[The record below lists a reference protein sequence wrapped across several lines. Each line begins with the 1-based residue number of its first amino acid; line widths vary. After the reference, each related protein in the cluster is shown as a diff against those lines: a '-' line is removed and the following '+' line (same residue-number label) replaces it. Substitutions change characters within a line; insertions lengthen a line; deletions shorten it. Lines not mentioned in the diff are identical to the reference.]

1 MDKEAFFCY
10 NVFIEKT
17 LLMKEGKFMKDKRI
31 ATQVV
36 ALGGLGEV
44 GKNMY
49 IVEHDN
55 EIIIIDAGVMFPEDN
70 LLGVDYV
77 IQDVSYLKKNEH
89 KIKALFITH
98 GHEDHI
104 GGIPFLLQAIQIP
117 VIYTPKIA
125 QDLISK
131 KLVERNIKYDNFQV
145 ITPELVVKFKHFTVE
160 FINTTHS
167 IPDSFAL
174 LIKTPNGNIFETGDF
189 KFDLT
194 PIGPMADIHKMAQAG
209 LEGVTLLL
217 SDSTNALSSGY
228 SKSESAVDG
237 TLNDMISKHHGRV
250 IIATFA
256 SNIYR
261 VKHIAE
267 TCRKYNRKIIVF
279 GRSMENSVEL
289 ALNNGLLKDRSLF
302 IDANQAKS
310 LKRNEICILCTGSQG
325 EPLAALSRIANGQHK
340 QISLLNDDL
349 VIFSSSPIPGNAESI
364 NRIINKLY
372 LKGVRVFTNSEFSDI
387 HTSGHAKE
395 EELKWML
402 RIIKPK
408 YFMPMHGEYRMLKRH
423 TELGVMCGINPN
435 NTLICSNGDVIEL
448 YNGEVRKSGHIQA
461 GDVYVDGSRVG
472 DIGSVVI
479 KDRKL
484 MSQDGILITILNI
497 NTLTRKLLLKPNVTA
512 RGFVLVNENQE
523 LMQKIER
530 KIAEVANNFLA
541 KSPYTYT
548 DLKNQII
555 LELLPFI
562 NSLTGRKP
570 IILPVIMEVNQA

>member
-1 MDKEAFFCY
+1 MENK
-10 NVFIEKT
+10 NN
-17 LLMKEGKFMKDKRI
+17 I
-31 ATQVV
+31 ATKVI

-49 IVEHDN
+49 IVEHND

-77 IQDVSYLKKNEH
+77 IQDFSYLKKNIN

-104 GGIPFLLQAIQIP
+104 GGIPFLLQAIDIP
-117 VIYTPKIA
+117 IIYTPKIA
-125 QDLISK
+125 KDLIDK
-131 KLVERNIKYDNFQV
+131 KLIERNIKYDKYEI
-145 ITPELVVKFKHFTVE
+145 ITSDLNVKFKYFDIS

-174 LIKTPNGNIFETGDF
+174 VIKTPNGTIFETGDF

-194 PIGPMADIHKMAQAG
+194 PVGPMADIHKMAQWG
-209 LEGVTLLL
+209 QKGVTLLL
-217 SDSTNALSSGY
+217 SDSTNALTSGY

-237 TLNDMISKHHGRV
+237 TLNDMISKHIGRV

-261 VKHIAE
+261 IKHVVE
-267 TCRKYNRKIIVF
+267 SCKKYGRKIIVF
-279 GRSMENSVEL
+279 GRSMENSIEL
-289 ALNNGLLKDRSLF
+289 ALNNGLINDKSIF
-302 IDANQAKS
+302 IDASAAKS

-325 EPLAALSRIANGQHK
+325 EPLAALSRIANGQHR

-364 NRIINKLY
+364 NKIINKIY
-372 LKGVRVFTNSEFSDI
+372 LKGVRVFTNSEFSDV

-395 EELKWML
+395 EELKWMIRL
-402 RIIKPK
+402 IKPK
-408 YFMPMHGEYRMLKRH
+408 YFMPMHGEYRMLKKH
-423 TELGVMCGINPN
+423 TEIGIMCGVNPE
-435 NTLICSNGDVIEL
+435 NTFICANGDVIEL
-448 YNGEVRKSGHIQA
+448 LNGEVKKAGSIQA
-461 GDVYVDGSRVG
+461 GDVYVDGSRIG
-472 DIGSVVI
+472 DIGSIVI

-497 NTLTRKLLLKPNVTA
+497 NTLQRKLLLKPNVTA

-523 LMQKIER
+523 LIQKIER
-530 KIAEVANNFLA
+530 KISEIANNALSKA
-541 KSPYTYT
+541 PYSYI

-555 LELLPFI
+555 LELVPFI
-562 NSLTGRKP
+562 NNLTGRKP
-570 IILPVIMEVNQA
+570 IILPVIMEVNQV

>member
-1 MDKEAFFCY
+1 MENK
-10 NVFIEKT
+10 NN
-17 LLMKEGKFMKDKRI
+17 I
-31 ATQVV
+31 ATKVI

-49 IVEHDN
+49 VVEHND
-55 EIIIIDAGVMFPEDN
+55 EILIIDAGVMFPEDN

-77 IQDVSYLKKNEH
+77 IQDITYLKKNVD
-89 KIKALFITH
+89 KIKGLFITH

-104 GGIPFLLQAIQIP
+104 GGIPFLLQAINIP

-125 QDLISK
+125 KDLIEK
-131 KLVERNIKYDNFQV
+131 KLVERNIKYENYQI
-145 ITPELVVKFKHFTVE
+145 ITPDYNVKTKYFDIS

-167 IPDSFAL
+167 IPDSFAIV
-174 LIKTPNGNIFETGDF
+174 IKTPNGTIFETGDF

-194 PIGPMADIHKMAQAG
+194 PVGPMADIHKMAKFGA
-209 LEGVTLLL
+209 EGVTLLL
-217 SDSTNALSSGY
+217 SDSTNALTGGY

-261 VKHIAE
+261 IKHIVE
-267 TCRKYNRKIIVF
+267 SCKKYGRKIIVF
-279 GRSMENSVEL
+279 GRSMENSIEL
-289 ALNNGLLKDRSLF
+289 ALNNGLINDKSMF
-302 IDANQAKS
+302 IDANDAKS

-340 QISLLNDDL
+340 QISLLGDDL

-364 NRIINKLY
+364 NKIINKLY
-372 LKGVRVFTNSEFSDI
+372 LKGVRVFTNSEFSDV

-408 YFMPMHGEYRMLKRH
+408 YFMPMHGEYRMLKKH
-423 TELGVMCGINPN
+423 TEIGILCGVDPN
-435 NTLICSNGDVIEL
+435 NTFICTNGDVIEL
-448 YNGEVRKSGHIQA
+448 LNGEVKRGGTVQA

-530 KIAEVANNFLA
+530 KISEVVNASLSKA
-541 KSPYTYT
+541 PYSYL

-562 NSLTGRKP
+562 NNLTGRKP

>member
-1 MDKEAFFCY
+1 MENKS
-10 NVFIEKT
+10 NIPTRVI
-17 LLMKEGKFMKDKRI
+17 
-31 ATQVV
+31 

-49 IVEHDN
+49 LIEHDS
-55 EIIIIDAGVMFPEDN
+55 EILVIDAGVMFPEDG

-77 IQDVSYLKKNEH
+77 IQDVSYLKKNAS
-89 KIKALFITH
+89 KIKGLFITH

-104 GGIPFLLQAIQIP
+104 GGIPFLLQAINIP
-117 VIYTPKIA
+117 KIYTPKIA
-125 QDLISK
+125 KDLIEK
-131 KLVERNIKYDNFQV
+131 KLVEKNIKFENYEI
-145 ITPELVVKFKHFTVE
+145 ITPELEVKTKYFDITFV
-160 FINTTHS
+160 NTTHS
-167 IPDSFAL
+167 IPDSYAF
-174 LIKTPNGNIFETGDF
+174 LIKTPNGTIFETGDF

-194 PIGPMADIHKMAQAG
+194 PVGPMADIHKMAQAG
-209 LEGVTLLL
+209 ANGVTLLL

-228 SKSESAVDG
+228 SKSESAVDS
-237 TLNDMISKHHGRV
+237 TLNDMIGRHYGRV

-261 VKHIAE
+261 IKHIVE
-267 TCRKYNRKIIVF
+267 TCKKYNRKIIVF
-279 GRSMENSVEL
+279 GRSMENSIEL
-289 ALNNGLLKDRSLF
+289 ALNNGLINDKSLF
-302 IDANQAKS
+302 IEANDAKS

-340 QISLLNDDL
+340 QISLLGDDL
-349 VIFSSSPIPGNAESI
+349 VIFSSNPIPGNAESI
-364 NRIINKLY
+364 NKIINKLY
-372 LKGVRVFTNSEFSDI
+372 LKGVKVFTNSEFSDV

-423 TELGVMCGINPN
+423 AEIGIDCGVKQE
-435 NTLICSNGDVIEL
+435 NTFICSNGDVLEL
-448 YNGEVRKSGHIQA
+448 LNGTVKKNGTVQA

-484 MSQDGILITILNI
+484 MSGDGILITILNI

-523 LMQKIER
+523 LMHQIEK
-530 KIAEVANNFLA
+530 KIAEVVNNFLA
-541 KSPYTYT
+541 KGPYTYT

-562 NSLTGRKP
+562 NNLTGRKP
-570 IILPVIMEVNQA
+570 IILPVIMEVNQANN

>member
-1 MDKEAFFCY
+1 MENK
-10 NVFIEKT
+10 NN
-17 LLMKEGKFMKDKRI
+17 I
-31 ATQVV
+31 ATKVI

-49 IVEHDN
+49 VVEHKD
-55 EIIIIDAGVMFPEDN
+55 ELLIIDAGVMFPEDN

-77 IQDVSYLKKNEH
+77 IQDITYLKKNAD
-89 KIKALFITH
+89 KIKGLFITH

-104 GGIPFLLQAIQIP
+104 GGIPFLLQAINIP

-125 QDLISK
+125 KDLIEK
-131 KLVERNIKYDNFQV
+131 KLVERNIKYENYQI
-145 ITPELVVKFKHFTVE
+145 ITPEFNVKTKYFDIS

-167 IPDSFAL
+167 IPDSFAMV
-174 LIKTPNGNIFETGDF
+174 IKTPNGTIFETGDF

-194 PIGPMADIHKMAQAG
+194 PVGPMADIHKMAKFGQ
-209 LEGVTLLL
+209 EGVTLLL

-261 VKHIAE
+261 IKHIVE
-267 TCRKYNRKIIVF
+267 SCKKYGRKIIVF
-279 GRSMENSVEL
+279 GRSMDNSIEL
-289 ALNNGLLKDRSLF
+289 ALNNGLINDKSMF
-302 IDANQAKS
+302 IDANEAKS

-364 NRIINKLY
+364 NKIINKLY
-372 LKGVRVFTNSEFSDI
+372 LKGVRVFTNSEFSDV

-408 YFMPMHGEYRMLKRH
+408 YFMPMHGEYRMLKKH
-423 TELGVMCGINPN
+423 TEIGVMCGVNPE
-435 NTLICSNGDVIEL
+435 NTFICTNGDVIEIL
-448 YNGEVRKSGHIQA
+448 NGEVKKAGTVQA

-472 DIGSVVI
+472 DVGSVVI

-497 NTLTRKLLLKPNVTA
+497 NTLQRKLLLKPNVTA

-530 KIAEVANNFLA
+530 KISEIANNALSKA
-541 KSPYTYT
+541 PYSYI

-562 NSLTGRKP
+562 NNLTGRKP
-570 IILPVIMEVNQA
+570 IILPVIMEVNQV

>member
-1 MDKEAFFCY
+1 MENK
-10 NVFIEKT
+10 NNIPTRVI
-17 LLMKEGKFMKDKRI
+17 
-31 ATQVV
+31 

-49 IVEHDN
+49 LIEHDS
-55 EIIIIDAGVMFPEDN
+55 EILVIDAGVMFPEDG

-77 IQDVSYLKKNEH
+77 IQDVSYLKKNAS
-89 KIKALFITH
+89 KIKGLFITH

-104 GGIPFLLQAIQIP
+104 GGIPFLLQAINIP
-117 VIYTPKIA
+117 KIYTPKIA
-125 QDLISK
+125 KDLIEK
-131 KLVERNIKYDNFQV
+131 KLVEKNIKYENYEI
-145 ITPELVVKFKHFTVE
+145 ITPELEVKTKYFNITFV
-160 FINTTHS
+160 NTTHS
-167 IPDSFAL
+167 IPDSYAF
-174 LIKTPNGNIFETGDF
+174 LIKTPNGTIFETGDF

-194 PIGPMADIHKMAQAG
+194 PVGPMADIHKMAQAG
-209 LEGVTLLL
+209 ANGVTLLL

-228 SKSESAVDG
+228 SKSESAVDS
-237 TLNDMISKHHGRV
+237 TLNDMIGRHYGRV

-261 VKHIAE
+261 IKHIVE
-267 TCRKYNRKIIVF
+267 TCKKYNRKIIVF
-279 GRSMENSVEL
+279 GRSMENSIEL
-289 ALNNGLLKDRSLF
+289 ALNNGLINDKSLF
-302 IDANQAKS
+302 IEANDAKS

-325 EPLAALSRIANGQHK
+325 EPLAALSRIANDQHK
-340 QISLLNDDL
+340 QISLLGDDL
-349 VIFSSSPIPGNAESI
+349 VIFSSNPIPGNAESI
-364 NRIINKLY
+364 NKIINKLY
-372 LKGVRVFTNSEFSDI
+372 LKGVKVFTNSEFSDV

-423 TELGVMCGINPN
+423 AEIGIDCGVKQE
-435 NTLICSNGDVIEL
+435 NTFICSNGDVLEL
-448 YNGEVRKSGHIQA
+448 LNGTVKKNGTVQA

-523 LMQKIER
+523 LMNKIEK
-530 KIAEVANNFLA
+530 KIAEVVNNFLA
-541 KSPYTYT
+541 KGPYTYT

-562 NSLTGRKP
+562 NNLTGRKP
-570 IILPVIMEVNQA
+570 IILPVIMEVNQANN

>member
-1 MDKEAFFCY
+1 
-10 NVFIEKT
+10 
-17 LLMKEGKFMKDKRI
+17 MKENNI
-31 ATQVV
+31 ATQLV

-49 IVEHDN
+49 IVRHDD
-55 EIIIIDAGVMFPEDN
+55 EILIIDAGVMFPEDN

-77 IQDVSYLKKNEH
+77 IQDVSYLKKNED
-89 KIKALFITH
+89 KIKGLFITH

-104 GGIPFLLQAIQIP
+104 GGIPFLLQTINIP

-125 QDLISK
+125 SDLISK
-131 KLVERNIKYDNFQV
+131 KLTEKNIAYNNFEI
-145 ITPELVVKFKHFTVE
+145 ITNDLIVKTKHFNIE

-174 LIKTPNGNIFETGDF
+174 KIKTPNGVIFETGDF

-194 PIGPMADIHKMAQAG
+194 PIGPMADIHRMAKAG
-209 LEGVTLLL
+209 DEGVTLLL

-237 TLNDMISKHHGRV
+237 MLNDIISKHHGRV

-267 TCRKYNRKIIVF
+267 TCKKYNRKILIF

-289 ALNNGLLKDRSLF
+289 ALNNNLIEDKTLF

-372 LKGVRVFTNSEFSDI
+372 LKGVRVYTNSEFSDI

-402 RIIKPK
+402 HIIKPK

-423 TELGVMCGINPN
+423 TEIGKLCGIPEEN
-435 NTLICSNGDVIEL
+435 NLICSNGDVVEL
-448 YNGEVRKSGHIQA
+448 LNGKVKKNGHIQA
-461 GDVYVDGSRVG
+461 GDIYVDGSRIG

-497 NTLTRKLLLKPNVTA
+497 NTLQRKLLLKPNVTA

-523 LMQKIER
+523 LIQKIER
-530 KIAEVANNFLA
+530 KIAEIVTNFLA
-541 KSPYTYT
+541 TTPYSYT

-562 NSLTGRKP
+562 NGLTGRRP
-570 IILPVIMEVNQA
+570 IILPVIMEVNQS

>member
-1 MDKEAFFCY
+1 MENK
-10 NVFIEKT
+10 NNIPTRVI
-17 LLMKEGKFMKDKRI
+17 
-31 ATQVV
+31 

-49 IVEHDN
+49 LIEHDS
-55 EIIIIDAGVMFPEDN
+55 EILVIDAGVMFPEDG

-77 IQDVSYLKKNEH
+77 IQDVSYLKKNAS
-89 KIKALFITH
+89 KIKGLFITH

-104 GGIPFLLQAIQIP
+104 GGIPFLLQAINIP
-117 VIYTPKIA
+117 KIYTPKIA
-125 QDLISK
+125 KDLIEK
-131 KLVERNIKYDNFQV
+131 KLVEKNIKYENYEI
-145 ITPELVVKFKHFTVE
+145 ITPELEVKTKYFDITFV
-160 FINTTHS
+160 NTTHS
-167 IPDSFAL
+167 IPDSYAF
-174 LIKTPNGNIFETGDF
+174 LIKTPNGTIFETGDF

-194 PIGPMADIHKMAQAG
+194 PVGPMADIHKMAQAG
-209 LEGVTLLL
+209 ANGVTLLL

-228 SKSESAVDG
+228 SKSESAVDS
-237 TLNDMISKHHGRV
+237 TLNDMIGRHYGRG

-261 VKHIAE
+261 IKHIVE
-267 TCRKYNRKIIVF
+267 TCKKYNRKIIVF
-279 GRSMENSVEL
+279 GRSMENSIEL
-289 ALNNGLLKDRSLF
+289 ALNNGLINDKSLF
-302 IDANQAKS
+302 IEANEAKS

-340 QISLLNDDL
+340 QISLLGDDL
-349 VIFSSSPIPGNAESI
+349 VIFSSNPIPGNAESI
-364 NRIINKLY
+364 NKIINKLY
-372 LKGVRVFTNSEFSDI
+372 LKGVKVFTNSEFSDV

-423 TELGVMCGINPN
+423 AEIGIDCGVKQE
-435 NTLICSNGDVIEL
+435 NTFICSNGDVLEL
-448 YNGEVRKSGHIQA
+448 LNGTVKKNGTVQA

-484 MSQDGILITILNI
+484 MSGDGILITILNI

-523 LMQKIER
+523 LMHQIEK
-530 KIAEVANNFLA
+530 KIAEVVNNFLA
-541 KSPYTYT
+541 KGPYTYT

-562 NSLTGRKP
+562 NNLTGRKP
-570 IILPVIMEVNQA
+570 IILPVIMEVNQANN